1 VSAADLGELY
11 FSGRTD
17 GLRPPDGGEEII
29 VATT

>member
-1 VSAADLGELY
+1 VSAADLNERY

-17 GLRPPDGGEEII
+17 GLHTGAEELL